1 MFDRVEKSI
10 DQYCK
15 NAKEVL
21 HQCKEIQ
28 GAGSTMVAY
37 AKHTNAILE
46 ESNNILRDTG
56 RKIDYLI
63 NVLYSWRD
71 RALTAEARVHELE
84 AQHRTEMC
92 ENGYDCVILG
102 KERSRVESAEA
113 ERDMWAKLSN
123 DRSAAY
129 REMRNRAV
137 AAETENKRLRDS
149 LDYARTKD
157 AEIMR
162 LSGKL
167 DKAEML
173 LRDLLSDCSDA
184 ICSEKPLW
192 VEWWQK
198 RVKEYFGIQ
207 EG

>member
-1 MFDRVEKSI
+1 MEAEIRDREEVSI
-10 DQYCK
+10 EQH
-15 NAKEVL
+15 AEV
-21 HQCKEIQ
+21 H
-28 GAGSTMVAY
+28 Y
-37 AKHTNAILE
+37 
-46 ESNNILRDTG
+46 
-56 RKIDYLI
+56 
-63 NVLYSWRD
+63 WRD
-71 RALTAEARVHELE
+71 KAREAESRVRELE
-84 AQHRTEMC
+84 TSHRTEIC
-92 ENGYDCVILG
+92 ENGYDCVALG
-102 KERSRVESAEA
+102 IERARVSSVES
-113 ERDMWAKLSN
+113 ERDQWAKLA
-123 DRSAAY
+123 DERSAAY

-207 EG
+207 EE